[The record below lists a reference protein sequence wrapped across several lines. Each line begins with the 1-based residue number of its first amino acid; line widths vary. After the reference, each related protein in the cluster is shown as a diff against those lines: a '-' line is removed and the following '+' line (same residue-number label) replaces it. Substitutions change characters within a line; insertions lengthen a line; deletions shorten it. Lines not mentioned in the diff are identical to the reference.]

1 MTSANEELIGKFFQA
16 YGQRDLDA
24 IRQVMDEKVR
34 WTFPGTHPLGGI
46 KSGVEEVVA
55 LFDGMGAIMG
65 ASKVRNER
73 LVGGASEEYVI
84 ECQHIS
90 TDREDGANL
99 DQQMCVLWRF
109 EDGKIVEGR
118 HFVADQRALEEFFS
132 RVSTDGKS

>member
-55 LFDGMGAIMG
+55 FFDGMGAIMG

-73 LVGGASEEYVI
+73 LVVGANEEYLI
-84 ECQHIS
+84 ECQHIA

-109 EDGKIVEGR
+109 EGGKIVEGW
-118 HFVADQRALEEFFS
+118 HFAADGQALDEFFL
-132 RVSTDGKS
+132 RVSKGNKG